1 MTLLHLW
8 WVKSTRRLPVHNSD
22 LIMKIDGDKLATAEA
37 ALIVSSTRESQIV
50 IYVCVFNEIS
60 KAVLCCF
67 IYIVLATCTHPRLFP
82 TYVL

>member
-1 MTLLHLW
+1 MTPLHLW

-50 IYVCVFNEIS
+50 IYVCV
-60 KAVLCCF
+60 
-67 IYIVLATCTHPRLFP
+67 
-82 TYVL
+82 